1 MPIEGYEADLL
12 ALIRKMEAK
21 EGKEKRTLTKK
32 RKLQCLQKPRGA
44 LKLECFMNF
53 KGEGRKDGR
62 RGKGGGK

>member
-21 EGKEKRTLTKK
+21 EGKKNKTLTKK

-53 KGEGRKDGR
+53 KGKLHEFQGRG
-62 RGKGGGK
+62 